1 MIGHDALGRAHRA
14 RGGQDLAQVAGQATP
29 EHDQLREA
37 VRDFLAA
44 EAAMPAV
51 RWAMSAGYDRG
62 LWRRRAAEIG
72 VAGLAVPAEFGGAG
86 CGFLEVAVV

>member
-1 MIGHDALGRAHRA
+1 
-14 RGGQDLAQVAGQATP
+14 
-29 EHDQLREA
+29 
-37 VRDFLAA
+37 
-44 EAAMPAV
+44 MPAV

-62 LWRRRAAEIG
+62 LWCRRAAEIG